1 MVAMYIRK
9 IVHNMNVTLCI
20 MCMFLIGQ
28 VSGLVKNIDTGVFSS
43 DTLNALNVKRLMMV
57 LLIEIYLFIEL

>member
-1 MVAMYIRK
+1 MV
-9 IVHNMNVTLCI
+9 
-20 MCMFLIGQ
+20 LIGQ